1 MKNRVRQSSPLE
13 SPLPILHTRQSGL
26 PVMVVPVPF
35 GRKVM
40 KILNYAFKYQY
51 QGSEAKAL
59 DLYSGVHIPANRRGR
74 KCFSSP
80 SWTPSGE
87 WVFRKFIPWM
97 GLMQLLALDLPWY
110 WDNLSFYYAISKH
123 LSLAPFPTRL
133 SFFNPNSSGTD
144 LIRNWEA
151 AGSWWN
157 TLQIPILTES
167 KTWQQQ

>member
-1 MKNRVRQSSPLE
+1 MRSELTSFPVQFHE
-13 SPLPILHTRQSGL
+13 CPLPILHTRQSGL

-87 WVFRKFIPWM
+87 WVFRKFIPPALFSLCRSASRVQTPFSDWRVPFLVELIELPIYWPWDPLIWDWIAYV
-97 GLMQLLALDLPWY
+97 GWELLG
-110 WDNLSFYYAISKH
+110 
-123 LSLAPFPTRL
+123 
-133 SFFNPNSSGTD
+133 NS
-144 LIRNWEA
+144 
-151 AGSWWN
+151 
-157 TLQIPILTES
+157 
-167 KTWQQQ
+167 